1 MISQVRSRIPRRP
14 QLVDELADPLVE
26 IGHAIVV
33 GVDGEGHFLGRDRRL
48 VDPPPVLDQ
57 AAAVVVDRL
66 GPEPMEPP
74 RGQFIGIVGVVEVQE
89 GEEWPPRLRPSRDP
103 VQELAI
109 DHRRPLAV
117 DDRRLPEPSNVRSQ
131 PRGLD
136 PSPRGIGEELQPLQG
151 SIDEHGRLQRGELG
165 EDEIR

>member
-1 MISQVRSRIPRRP
+1 MAVDAGVLAEALAMVGGDDQPGPLQDPRRP
-14 QLVDELADPLVE
+14 AVDQLADLLVE

-89 GEEWPPRLRPSRDP
+89 GEEWPLRLRPSRDP

-109 DHRRPLAV
+109 DHRRPLAI
-117 DDRRLPEPSNVRSQ
+117 DGLASQSRRT
-131 PRGLD
+131 
-136 PSPRGIGEELQPLQG
+136 
-151 SIDEHGRLQRGELG
+151 
-165 EDEIR
+165 